1 MTRKKS
7 ILSGLL
13 VMTSLVYTSCPA
25 WGNSETAT
33 YTKTDFA
40 MDPVVSETLYTSGED
55 ITDKLVSTL
64 KDIETNWLSWT
75 DEGSQ
80 IYQLNQN
87 AGSTQEVSDAT
98 AGYLQQTFALSEAS
112 DGAMDPTMGKVIR
125 LWDIDGENPHV
136 PDEKELNSLLEDV
149 GYKTTGKITPKAAGK
164 TTITVTCGSA
174 KTTCTV
180 TVKNP
185 TLTLTKSSASISVKK
200 TTTIKAKATPSK
212 TIKYKSSNTKVATV
226 NSKGVVK
233 GIRKGKATITVTCN
247 GVSRKFT
254 VTVK

>member
-7 ILSGLL
+7 LLSGLL
-13 VMTSLVYTSCPA
+13 VMTSLVCTSCPA

-40 MDPVVSETLYTSGED
+40 MDTVVSETLYTSGED

-87 AGSTQEVSDAT
+87 AGSTQEVSDET

-149 GYKTTGKITPKAAGK
+149 GYEKVTLDGDQVTMSEGVTLDLGAVGKGIGCDAIKDILEQDKEVSGAIVNLGGSSVMSYGQKPDGSSWQVA
-164 TTITVTCGSA
+164 VTDPRDTEGDY
-174 KTTCTV
+174 
-180 TVKNP
+180 
-185 TLTLTKSSASISVKK
+185 L
-200 TTTIKAKATPSK
+200 
-212 TIKYKSSNTKVATV
+212 
-226 NSKGVVK
+226 GVVSL
-233 GIRKGKATITVTCN
+233 N
-247 GVSRKFT
+247 GTDFLST
-254 VTVK
+254 SGD